1 MGKVMLGNM
10 AAIEAEVEWPV
21 RQILGGAVPSS
32 REELGHQPSRTETT
46 ASPSK
51 SITMAVGVRQTPS
64 RRPVEALECP
74 IAAPAVAPRPQWHL
88 RIEDQEN

>member
-1 MGKVMLGNM
+1 M
-10 AAIEAEVEWPV
+10 AAIEAEVERSV
-21 RQILGGAVPSS
+21 HSMLGGAVPSS

-51 SITMAVGVRQTPS
+51 SITMAVGVRHIPS

-74 IAAPAVAPRPQWHL
+74 IAAPAVAPHPQWHL
-88 RIEDQEN
+88 RNAEQEN